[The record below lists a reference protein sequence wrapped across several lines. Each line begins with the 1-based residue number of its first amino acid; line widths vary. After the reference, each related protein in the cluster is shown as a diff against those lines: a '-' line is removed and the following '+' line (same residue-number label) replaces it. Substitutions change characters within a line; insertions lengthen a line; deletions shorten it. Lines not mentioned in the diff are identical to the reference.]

1 MNIMQDI
8 LNQDID
14 PGETRE
20 WSDALDAVIN
30 ADGPQRAHY
39 LLERMVD
46 ATRRSGGYLPFSPTT
61 EYVNTIPTNLEAKMP
76 GDPNMEWRIRC
87 LIRWNAMA
95 MVVRANRKP
104 GELGGHIASFASSAT
119 LYDVGFNHFWR
130 APSENHP
137 GDLIFHQGHS
147 SPGVY
152 ARSFL
157 EGRIGADQLD
167 LFRMEVEGKGRGL
180 SSYPHPWLMPDYWQ
194 VPTVSMGLGP
204 LQAIYQA
211 HFMKYLEHRGLI
223 PKSDRKVWCFIGD
236 GESDEPESLGAISL
250 AGREK
255 LDNLIFVV
263 NCNLQRLDGPV
274 RGNGKII
281 QELEG
286 VFRGADWNVI
296 KVVWGSYWDPLLAR
310 DKDGKLR
317 QLMMETV
324 DGEYQA
330 CKAFGGAYTRE
341 HFFGKYPETL
351 EMVRNLSDDDIWR
364 LNRGGHDPHKVYA
377 AYDAAVK
384 TEGMPT
390 VILAKTV
397 KGYGMGR
404 AGESQNPTHQQ
415 KKLDDDAVREFRDR
429 FRIPVPDD
437 KLGDVP
443 YYHPGKDSPEVKYML
458 ERRQSLGG
466 FLPQRR
472 RKSES
477 FTAPELSTFEQ
488 ITKSTGDREISTTM
502 AFVRG
507 INLLL
512 RDKQLGQRIVPI
524 VADEARTFGMEGM
537 FRQIG
542 IYAPEGQK
550 YRPQDA
556 DQLMYYRE
564 DQKGQVL
571 QEGISEPG
579 AVSAW
584 MAAATSYSI
593 SNVSMLPFYI
603 YYSMFGFQRIGDLAW
618 AAGDMRARGFLVG
631 GTAGRTTLNGEGLQ
645 HEDGH
650 SHLLAG
656 AIPNCRAYDPTF
668 AYEVAVVMQD
678 GVRRMMQEQED
689 CYYYVT
695 VMNENYTHPEMPK
708 GVEADIIKGMYLF
721 RDGDDALPAG
731 SPTAVAE
738 SDKQG
743 KGNVPETDGPPPKE
757 TKSPAKESVKNG
769 GEKTAPAKNTK
780 NSKIPR
786 VQLLGSGTILREA
799 ISAAQMLENE
809 FGVVCDIFSCPS
821 FSELRKDG
829 FDCERWNRLHPEEK
843 PRIPHVT
850 QCLADRPGPV
860 IVATDYVREY
870 GDQIRAFIPD
880 GKKYTVL
887 GTDGFGRSDTR
898 ENLRCFFEVDRYY
911 IAQAAISA
919 LAAEGKMSAKDVSRA
934 IKTWKI
940 DVEKPNPLTV

>member
-1 MNIMQDI
+1 MNILNDI
-8 LNQDID
+8 LDQDLD
-14 PGETRE
+14 PAETRE
-20 WSDALDAVIN
+20 WTQALDAVIA

-39 LLERMVD
+39 LLERLVD
-46 ATRRSGGYLPFSPTT
+46 ATRRAGGYLPFSPTT
-61 EYVNTIPTNLEAKMP
+61 EYVNTIPPQLEAKMP
-76 GDPNMEWRIRC
+76 GDPTMEWRIRC
-87 LIRWNAMA
+87 MIRWNAMA

-130 APSENHP
+130 APSAEHP

-157 EGRIGADQLD
+157 EGRIGEDQLD
-167 LFRMEVEGKGRGL
+167 LFRMEVAGKGRGL

-296 KVVWGSYWDPLLAR
+296 KVTWGSYWDPLLAADR
-310 DKDGKLR
+310 DGKLR
-317 QLMMETV
+317 KLMMETV

-377 AYDAAVK
+377 AYHAAVN
-384 TEGMPT
+384 TQDMPT

-397 KGYGMGR
+397 KGYGMG
-404 AGESQNPTHQQ
+404 ASGESQNPTHQQ
-415 KKLDDDAVREFRDR
+415 KKLDNDAVRAFRDR
-429 FRIPVPDD
+429 FRIPIGDD
-437 KLGDVP
+437 KVDDVP

-458 ERRQSLGG
+458 ERRAALGG

-472 RKSES
+472 RKSAT
-477 FTAPELSTFEQ
+477 FVAPELSAFEQ
-488 ITKSTGDREISTTM
+488 ITKGTGEREISTTM

-512 RDKQLGQRIVPI
+512 RDKAIGPHIVPI

-593 SNVSMLPFYI
+593 SDVPMLPFYI
-603 YYSMFGFQRIGDLAW
+603 YYSMFGFQRVGDLCW

-668 AYEVAVVMQD
+668 SYEVAVVLQD
-678 GVRRMMQEQED
+678 GVRRMLHEQED

-695 VMNENYTHPEMPK
+695 VMNENYAHPEMPK
-708 GVEADIIKGMYLF
+708 GREPDIIKGMYLF
-721 RDGDDALPAG
+721 RDGDEPMPAG
-731 SPTAVAE
+731 SPTSTAV

-743 KGNVPETDGPPPKE
+743 KGAVPETDGPPPRESKAGAKE
-757 TKSPAKESVKNG
+757 TVKASA
-769 GEKTAPAKNTK
+769 EKTAPAKAGK
-780 NSKIPR
+780 NNRIPR
-786 VQLLGSGTILREA
+786 VQLLGSGTILREV
-799 ISAAQMLENE
+799 ISAAELLENE

-829 FDCERWNRLHPEEK
+829 FDCERWNRLHPEDK
-843 PRIPHVT
+843 PRVAHVT
-850 QCLADRPGPV
+850 ALLADRSGPV
-860 IVATDYVREY
+860 IAATDYVREY
-870 GDQIRAFIPD
+870 ADQIRAFMPD

-898 ENLRCFFEVDRYY
+898 EHLRAFFEVDRYW
-911 IAQAAISA
+911 IAQAAIAA

-934 IKTWKI
+934 IKTWKL
-940 DVEKPNPLTV
+940 DAEKVNPVGV